1 MVSRILPIH
10 CRTRFDDESPVGIA
24 AMAREDGF
32 AGPAELVIGT
42 ELPGVFVWAMDGL
55 RRAMAR
61 GKIETSQSTQ
71 EEKKSIWRDSN
82 LVARFIEDCTEYSP
96 WHRIPVNDFCLA
108 VSVWFGQ
115 NKGESRGYM
124 PSNDAISRAV
134 TALHDECIERERDQ
148 SARYLIGI
156 KLNDEGEKYFSTGK
170 TSLAY
175 DTKRVDV
182 SSNDASQLIP
192 SSWDIKERVIKMR
205 KAQASLNASAG
216 KNTDG
221 TNG

>member
-1 MVSRILPIH
+1 
-10 CRTRFDDESPVGIA
+10 
-24 AMAREDGF
+24 
-32 AGPAELVIGT
+32 
-42 ELPGVFVWAMDGL
+42 
-55 RRAMAR
+55 
-61 GKIETSQSTQ
+61 
-71 EEKKSIWRDSN
+71 
-82 LVARFIEDCTEYSP
+82 
-96 WHRIPVNDFCLA
+96 
-108 VSVWFGQ
+108 
-115 NKGESRGYM
+115 M